1 MRTVCFPSFISSIW
15 HVVSKSRIR
24 ATRSTACLGFR
35 SREESANVNIIT
47 PDYTLSAR
55 EVFIQVTRDFLN
67 RQRNLD
73 ALALV
78 LHTPSNALK
87 SSRTIEGLPSWVL
100 DFFSPETAFP
110 FSNVHVGHQYT
121 VGLSRVV
128 DVLPCVVSGT
138 LQIKGITM
146 DVVQVVEPSCITST
160 CTSSDQTSTY
170 WSSGP
175 QMLESLRP
183 S

>member
-1 MRTVCFPSFISSIW
+1 MVCLPSSISWIW

-35 SREESANVNIIT
+35 SREESANVSIIT

-55 EVFIQVTRDFLN
+55 EVSIQVTRDFLN

-73 ALALV
+73 ALALAF
-78 LHTPSNALK
+78 HTPSNALK
-87 SSRTIEGLPSWVL
+87 SSRTIAGSPSWVL

-110 FSNVHVGHQYT
+110 FSDLHVGHQYT
-121 VGLSRVV
+121 ANFSRAI
-128 DVLPCVVSGT
+128 DILPCVMPGT
-138 LQIKGITM
+138 LQLKSIKV
-146 DVVQVVEPSCITST
+146 DVVQVVEPSCTTST
-160 CTSSDQTSTY
+160 CTSSYQTSTY
-170 WSSGP
+170 SSSGP
-175 QMLESLRP
+175 QMLESIRP